1 MRLPVDE
8 MHRRIIDGLRDHGY
22 TDLVPAHMAVLRY
35 PGPRGQRPVELAAEA
50 NMSKQA
56 MNYLLGE
63 LERLGYVERRADP
76 DDVRSKRVYMTE
88 RGEEIRKVIRAT
100 VRQVERE
107 WAKELGSAD
116 LRQLRALLVRLQ
128 PIVARRR

>member
-1 MRLPVDE
+1 MSKDTIPPPLLGALMRLPVDE
-8 MHRRIIDGLRDHGY
+8 MHRRIIEGLHEHGY

-63 LERLGYVERRADP
+63 LER
-76 DDVRSKRVYMTE
+76 RSEEHTSELQSRFDLVCRLLLEKKKKKKKQE
-88 RGEEIRKVIRAT
+88 NLPNKLRG
-100 VRQVERE
+100 
-107 WAKELGSAD
+107 
-116 LRQLRALLVRLQ
+116 
-128 PIVARRR
+128 